1 MPGPG
6 AFLVGEEERREVEEI
21 LQSGYL
27 SRYGSLDN
35 PDFKRKVAT
44 LEEMFAGIIGVKHC
58 LACLLYT
65 SDAADEVVPV

>member
-6 AFLVGEEERREVEEI
+6 AFLIGEEERREVEEI

-27 SRYGSLDN
+27 SRYGSLNN

-44 LEEMFAGIIGVKHC
+44 LEEMFAGIIGLPATKTLTGRTVMKMEP
-58 LACLLYT
+58 LPP
-65 SDAADEVVPV
+65 S